1 MGVANRENGSSR
13 EIVLERNM
21 GEGRGR
27 EIVRIVN
34 INVIEE
40 RKR

>member
-1 MGVANRENGSSR
+1 MGVANRENG
-13 EIVLERNM
+13 EIVLQRRQRNM

-34 INVIEE
+34 INVMGE

>member
-1 MGVANRENGSSR
+1 MGVANRENG
-13 EIVLERNM
+13 EIVLQRNM

-34 INVIEE
+34 INVIGE
-40 RKR
+40 RK